1 MVLECLTR
9 IPHLWDKLICSFII
23 RKAGFF
29 MRDLPE
35 DILIDILSRLPGD
48 YVLECRRV
56 CKQWLALTLT
66 PNFVE
71 LHLKRATPVLFLP
84 RLFDMFIFDER
95 AKANQMIKK
104 MSAELMSL
112 ESPHTPHLY
121 GSCNGLLVL
130 CERFPNRLYFV
141 WNPLTGERVTV
152 RPPVYESEVCG
163 FFFHPR
169 TKDYRLLF
177 KYAEGMD
184 FKFFIYSLG
193 GQLWRKLDNFPYE
206 PSALATTL
214 NGALHWMVHPF
225 RINDNDDICSNS
237 IMIFN
242 MDTEEFCSKPHP
254 GEGCISLE
262 PHWDMCIF
270 EMKGKLALY
279 MLDGLDVHV
288 WVSEDYEKWIWG
300 TRYLV
305 GLHLD
310 VERYH
315 LDVERY
321 PFSNMYCDYG
331 KSSLGFLDIQNDE
344 LLFGWDLGGLFR
356 CNLREKTVEQIYGV
370 GIKQTCQDS
379 KSCPFARSKLERYY
393 GLHFFVRYANF
404 ERYEGLRFFVRYAKT
419 FVSPSGFG

>member
-1 MVLECLTR
+1 
-9 IPHLWDKLICSFII
+9 
-23 RKAGFF
+23 

-56 CKQWLALTLT
+56 CKQWLALTST

-71 LHLKRATPVLFLP
+71 LHLKRATPVLFVP
-84 RLFDMFIFDER
+84 RSFDMFIFDEL

-104 MSAELMSL
+104 MSAKLMHL

-121 GSCNGLLVL
+121 GSCNGLLVFR
-130 CERFPNRLYFV
+130 ETFSRKLYFV

-152 RPPVYESEVCG
+152 RPPVHESEVYG
-163 FFFHPR
+163 FFFHPL

-177 KYAEGMD
+177 MYPEGMD
-184 FKFFIYSLG
+184 FKYFIYSLG
-193 GQLWRKLDNFPYE
+193 GQLRRKLDNFPYE
-206 PSALATTL
+206 PSAFATTL

-242 MDTEEFCSKPHP
+242 MDSEEFCSKPHP
-254 GEGCISLE
+254 GEGCFSLE

-279 MLDGLDVHV
+279 MLLDGLDVQV
-288 WVSEDYEKWIWG
+288 WVLEDYEKWIWE

-305 GLHLD
+305 RLHLD
-310 VERYH
+310 VEHNH
-315 LDVERY
+315 LDVEHY
-321 PFSNMYCDYG
+321 PFRNMFCDNG
-331 KSSLGFLDIQNDE
+331 KSSSLSFLDIQNDE

-356 CNLREKTVEQIYGV
+356 CNLREKTVKQIYGA
-370 GIKQTCQDS
+370 GIKQRCQE
-379 KSCPFARSKLERYY
+379 SCPFARSKSEFYY
-393 GLHFFVRYANF
+393 S
-404 ERYEGLRFFVRYAKT
+404 LRFFVGYAKT
-419 FVSPSGFG
+419 FVSPSDFG